1 MARRWVVAELQ
12 RRCCH
17 GQQRPQMLLPFADRH
32 LADSLTIEVQEVE
45 QEKDKRLATPVV
57 RGVLDQA
64 EGGRAVRPDA
74 AQFPVELGL
83 LGRERRYRRRDG
95 GVFMRPV
102 EAGAG

>member
-57 RGVLDQA
+57 RGVRIRLK
-64 EGGRAVRPDA
+64 EVEPSGRMPHSS
-74 AQFPVELGL
+74 PSS
-83 LGRERRYRRRDG
+83 
-95 GVFMRPV
+95 
-102 EAGAG
+102 